1 MINEKLASVQL
12 GIKIV
17 NTFRKAIY
25 LLQNLLNKYLQVKWD
40 HKNDRPTDRRVD
52 VATDVLVVEGD
63 VDPSTR
69 ACQPSSHCFIKT
81 T

>member
-52 VATDVLVVEGD
+52 VATYVLVVEGD
-63 VDPSTR
+63 VAPSSGSRNPST
-69 ACQPSSHCFIKT
+69 HYF
-81 T
+81 

>member
-63 VDPSTR
+63 VAPSSGSRNPST
-69 ACQPSSHCFIKT
+69 HYF
-81 T
+81 

>member
-40 HKNDRPTDRRVD
+40 HKNDGPTDRRVD

-63 VDPSTR
+63 VAPSSGSRNPST
-69 ACQPSSHCFIKT
+69 HYF
-81 T
+81 